1 MSADDMNTTL
11 EATDPTTRERL
22 LRIAG
27 QVFAE
32 KGLEAATVREICG
45 RAEVNLAAVHYH
57 FGGKERLYIESV
69 KHAHGSV
76 VEGMK
81 NPVWPPGTPPA
92 QRLRDFI
99 TGFISRLLDPSRP
112 PWLVKLMM
120 REMAQPTEA
129 CAVLVRDNILPIAE
143 VLRQILQDILPAGT
157 PRWKLLM
164 VCNSIISQCVF
175 YCQNRPII
183 EQVAGLD
190 FSYFE
195 APALAEHISRF
206 TLAAL
211 GLEKPMGR

>member
-1 MSADDMNTTL
+1 MRDVDMNTTM
-11 EATDPTTRERL
+11 EAADPTTRERI

-32 KGLEAATVREICG
+32 KGFGAATVREICG
-45 RAEVNLAAVHYH
+45 EAGTNLGAVQYY

-69 KHAHGSV
+69 KHAHSFV
-76 VEGMK
+76 AEGLK
-81 NPVWPPGTPPA
+81 NFNWPPGTPPA
-92 QRLRDFI
+92 RKLRDFI
-99 TGFISRLLDPSRP
+99 TSFVGRLFDPSRP

-120 REMAQPTEA
+120 REMAQPTAA
-129 CAVLVRDNILPIAE
+129 CVELVRDNILPIAE
-143 VLRQILQDILPAGT
+143 VLRQVLQDILPANT

-164 VCNSIISQCVF
+164 VSNSIISQCVF

-190 FSYFE
+190 FAYFE

-206 TLAAL
+206 SLAAL
-211 GLEKPMGR
+211 GLEKPIGR